1 MNKDTMFTFLDAWMS
16 AMEGRSP
23 SEAIERQEK
32 RGQEEVVR
40 KQRLPKKVN
49 DHNVPNEIFFAGA
62 SNDMSWEDRKAIT
75 DQNLINYTREQ
86 YEKIGIEIIDEHD
99 DLFWNVKLP
108 EGWEVKAT
116 DHAMWNEVRDNK
128 GRKRASFFY
137 KAAFYDRDAFI
148 RFDTRYSVDAT
159 HVGDPED
166 YEAWRMSDII
176 GLVKDGDTII
186 YSTHAVPATDDYA
199 KDDKIKKELY
209 DLAEAFLKSTYPD
222 YESIYAYW
230 D

>member
-1 MNKDTMFTFLDAWMS
+1 MNNNTMLTFLDAWLNS
-16 AMEGRSP
+16 DP
-23 SEAIERQEK
+23 SGAIERQEK

-49 DHNVPNEIFFAGA
+49 DHNVPNEIFFAGVTK
-62 SNDMSWEDRKAIT
+62 DMSWEDRKAVT
-75 DQNLINYTREQ
+75 DQNVINYTKTM
-86 YEKIGIEIIDEHD
+86 YKNVGIEILDSYD

-116 DHAMWNEVRDNK
+116 DHTMWNEVRDNK

-148 RFDTRYSVDAT
+148 RFNTRYSVEAT
-159 HVGDPED
+159 HVGDPGD

-186 YSTHAVPATDDYA
+186 YSTHTVPATDDYV
-199 KDDKIKKELY
+199 KDDKIEKELY
-209 DLAEAFLKSTYPD
+209 ELAEAFLKNNYPD
-222 YESIYAYW
+222 YESIYTYW